1 MSAAYPSA
9 PLAPATAAR
18 VLVVEDDAS
27 VRSALARYLGV
38 SGYEVFEAGDG
49 AEALEALKR
58 HRVWAMVCDIRMPK
72 MPGTELLPRAIAED
86 PDLAILMLTAVGGA
100 ESAIECLKLGAADY
114 LIKPVNL
121 DELGHAL
128 QYALRKRQLEID
140 RRELEEWLAREVATK
155 TRQLEEQSRQVELLA
170 ISVLTA
176 LVDAIEPREPGHRN
190 HSVRVANVS
199 AHVAAGL
206 GLTGPDVEVVR
217 LGARLHDLGRVALK
231 DEDLRRAGG
240 ASAPPE
246 LVGAADAPALAAT
259 ILEPL
264 VQFRAVREVVRLQH
278 ERWDGKGYP
287 DGLRGE
293 AIPVGAR
300 IVAAVVLYD
309 QLTEGATAGQSLR
322 PAQAMENLKGLSGT
336 LLDPAIVTALQR
348 VVVKG

>member
-1 MSAAYPSA
+1 MSLPA
-9 PLAPATAAR
+9 PLAAPATAAR
-18 VLVVEDDAS
+18 VLVVDDDAA
-27 VRSALARYLGV
+27 VRSALAKYLGHT
-38 SGYEVFEAGDG
+38 GYEVFEAGDG
-49 AEALEALKR
+49 AEALEALQR
-58 HRVWAMVCDIRMPK
+58 HRVAAMVCDIRMPR
-72 MPGTELLPRAIAED
+72 MPGTELLPRAIAAD
-86 PDLAILMLTAVGGA
+86 PDLAILMLTAVGDA
-100 ESAIECLKLGAADY
+100 ESAIECLKLGALDY

-140 RRELEEWLAREVATK
+140 RRELEEWLAREVANK

-206 GLTGPDVEVVR
+206 GLTSLDIEVVR

-231 DEDLRRAGG
+231 DEGLRRASG
-240 ASAPPE
+240 AQPPE
-246 LVGAADAPALAAT
+246 LVGATDAPVLAAA

-264 VQFRAVREVVRLQH
+264 VQYRGVREIVRLQH

-287 DGLRGE
+287 QGLRGE
-293 AIPVGAR
+293 AIPIGAR

-309 QLTEGATAGQSLR
+309 QLTEGATAGQALR
-322 PAQAMENLKGLSGT
+322 PAQAMENLTGLAGT
-336 LLDPAIVTALQR
+336 LLDPAVVAALER

>member
-1 MSAAYPSA
+1 MSLPA
-9 PLAPATAAR
+9 PLAAPATAAR
-18 VLVVEDDAS
+18 VLVVDDDAA
-27 VRSALARYLGV
+27 VRTALAKYLGRT
-38 SGYEVFEAGDG
+38 GYEVLAAGDG
-49 AEALEALKR
+49 AEALEALAS
-58 HRVWAMVCDIRMPK
+58 HRVAAMVCDIRMPRL
-72 MPGTELLPRAIAED
+72 PGTELLPRAIAAD
-86 PDLAILMLTAVGGA
+86 PDLAILMLTAVGDA
-100 ESAIECLKLGAADY
+100 ESAIECLKLGALDY

-170 ISVLTA
+170 MSVLTA

-206 GLTGPDVEVVR
+206 GLTSDDIELVR

-231 DEDLRRAGG
+231 DEGLRRASG
-240 ASAPPE
+240 ASRPPE
-246 LVGAADAPALAAT
+246 LVGATEAPALAAA

-264 VQFRAVREVVRLQH
+264 VQFRGVREIARLQR

-287 DGLRGE
+287 EGLRGE
-293 AIPVGAR
+293 AIPIGAR

-309 QLTEGATAGQSLR
+309 QLTEGASAGQALR
-322 PAQAMENLKGLSGT
+322 PAQAMENLRGLAGT
-336 LLDPAIVTALQR
+336 LLDPAVVTALER